1 MNLAKLI
8 HEANEFGRVYQH
20 KLWTVHPD
28 TVKYPGQKVFDDLA
42 YARIISRLTAHHIR
56 PRVIN
61 TSAEVY
67 GLLAPYSGMTPPT
80 AYILLAKGMS
90 RCWRRF
96 CIVKELVH
104 LHHPEDGLA
113 LSPTSTEE
121 TMLRLSKESRF
132 RQVADNEDLD
142 YESMGI
148 YMAIELMI
156 PWRFRGELSDL
167 RATGKTNHQ
176 IAEQYLLPMAVVD
189 QYFDCHYAECSARI
203 HLTA

>member
-1 MNLAKLI
+1 MNLVNLI
-8 HEANEFGRVYQH
+8 NLARTFGRDH
-20 KLWTVHPD
+20 EHGLWTAHPD
-28 TVKYPGQKVFDDLA
+28 SEKYPGQEVFDEMA
-42 YARIISRLTAHHIR
+42 YARIISRLTSHHIR
-56 PRVIN
+56 ARLID

-67 GLLAPYSGMTPPT
+67 GLLAPYSRRTPPT
-80 AYILLAKGMS
+80 AYILLARGMS

-104 LHHPEDGLA
+104 LHHPERCLE
-113 LSPTSTEE
+113 LSPTSTE